1 MPDLTKDEDGF
12 TEMQRAFLEAYI
24 GPARYNASEAAR
36 RAGYS
41 ERTAH
46 AIGHELKNKPHIRTA
61 IEEDMRE
68 LEKRTQRAIARRA
81 GAEGEPRA
89 P

>member
-24 GPARYNASEAAR
+24 GPARYNATEAAR

-41 ERTAH
+41 KRTAH
-46 AIGHELKNKPHIRTA
+46 SIGH
-61 IEEDMRE
+61 
-68 LEKRTQRAIARRA
+68 
-81 GAEGEPRA
+81 
-89 P
+89 